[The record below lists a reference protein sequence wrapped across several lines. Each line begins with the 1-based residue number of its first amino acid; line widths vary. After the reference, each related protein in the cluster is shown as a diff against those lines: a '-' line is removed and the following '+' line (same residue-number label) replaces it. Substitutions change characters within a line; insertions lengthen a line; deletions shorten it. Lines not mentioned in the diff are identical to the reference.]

1 MNKVLND
8 VTSFA
13 FVSELLND
21 DSKPTA
27 INIFNLSNIV
37 ESIVLHDRILVLD
50 GEDKDSD
57 RRKYINKAIG
67 CFPQRLVNVIENP
80 YSRQNHTFIINDFR
94 NELLSQID
102 EWKGM
107 PDYKRTLAE
116 IYNRYVYE
124 RLESPPA
131 VWDLFGRLRRMR
143 MPVGL
148 DTYGCRDYSPTLTC
162 PVPLGKVST
171 RKDWALVSPST
182 YSAFEDSI
190 FFRAALYLNIADKWK
205 VPYKAD
211 FIRTPILG
219 ALLSQGHGVRFPT
232 EETIFKLAAQNE
244 DKRNSILLQFM
255 QNGSLN
261 LMTPLII
268 RAILKEAKHRDDV
281 IQLAVQMRETNAAK
295 RFRRACGKLNDHIRN
310 EEFEAALHEV
320 QWALKSLS
328 AEISTPPNEVIY
340 TILAVPSLG
349 VRGMASPIPAA
360 SVAASTLLK
369 TGKSFFQWWRGR
381 KYSFVSKVVD
391 QARKAQSLNSE
402 IHRVFGKKLDN
413 RDISLLRKME

>member
-37 ESIVLHDRILVLD
+37 ESIVLHERILVLD
-50 GEDKDSD
+50 GEERDSD
-57 RRKYINKAIG
+57 RGKYIKKAVG
-67 CFPQRLVNVIENP
+67 CFPQKLVNVIENP
-80 YSRQNHTFIINDFR
+80 YSRQNHAFIINDFR
-94 NELLSQID
+94 NELLGQVN
-102 EWKGM
+102 EWKGLA
-107 PDYKRTLAE
+107 DYKRTLAE
-116 IYNRYVYE
+116 IYRRYVNE
-124 RLESPPA
+124 RLESPHA
-131 VWDLFGRLRRMR
+131 VWDLFGRLRRSPMSFAT
-143 MPVGL
+143 
-148 DTYGCRDYSPTLTC
+148 DYYGCGDFSPTLTC
-162 PVPLGKVST
+162 PVPPGKVSA

-182 YSAFEDSI
+182 YGAFEDSI

-255 QNGSLN
+255 QNESLN

-281 IQLAVQMRETNAAK
+281 IKLAVQMRETNAAK
-295 RFRRACGKLNDHIRN
+295 RFRAACGKLNDHIRN

-328 AEISTPPNEVIY
+328 AEISAPPNEAIY

-349 VRGMASPIPAA
+349 VKGMAAPMASG
-360 SVAASTLLK
+360 SVAASTLVK
-369 TGKSFFQWWRGR
+369 TGKSFFKWWRGR

-391 QARKAQSLNSE
+391 QTRKAQSLNSE